1 MLLPLLQIAIVSA
14 LLVYFG
20 KWRGSMRRRNTQSW
34 DGLLCQLR
42 SDWSAR
48 DLSEQFLWKEGLT
61 ATTDDIWQ
69 RLDGPRGLWAIFQN
83 ARVLLEMADYAN
95 RNSLPGS
102 TPINPMVLETLR
114 SDLMQIRLCVLMAL
128 GQYALSQATE
138 GVKVNAFRAADLYS
152 SMAARM
158 TALLQDHAAVV
169 LPDFV
174 AAM

>member
-14 LLVYFG
+14 LLVYFV
-20 KWRGSMRRRNTQSW
+20 KWRRNMRRRNAQSW

-48 DLSEQFLWKEGLT
+48 ELSEQFLWKEGLT

-69 RLDGPRGLWAIFQN
+69 RLDGPRGLWAIYQN

-95 RNSLPGS
+95 RNAIPGS
-102 TPINPMVLETLR
+102 DPIDPMVLESLR
-114 SDLMQIRLCVLMAL
+114 SDAMQIRLCVLMAL
-128 GQYALSQATE
+128 GQYGLSKATA

-152 SMAARM
+152 NMAARM
-158 TALLQDHAAVV
+158 TVLLQDHAAVV

>member
-20 KWRGSMRRRNTQSW
+20 KWRRNMSRRNSQSW
-34 DGLLCQLR
+34 EGLISQLR

-48 DLSEQFLWKEGLT
+48 DLSEQFLWKQGLT

-69 RLDGPRGLWAIFQN
+69 RLEGPKGLWAMFQN
-83 ARVLLEMADYAN
+83 ARVLMEMADFAA
-95 RNSLPGS
+95 RNHAPELN
-102 TPINPMVLETLR
+102 PIDPMLLEALR
-114 SDLMQIRLCVLMAL
+114 SDAMQIRLCVLMAL
-128 GQYALSQATE
+128 GQYALSQATA

-152 SMAARM
+152 NMAARM
-158 TALLQDHAAVV
+158 TTLLQCHAAMA

>member
-14 LLVYFG
+14 LLVYFS
-20 KWRGSMRRRNTQSW
+20 KWRRNMRRRNVQSW
-34 DGLLCQLR
+34 DALLCQLR

-48 DLSEQFLWKEGLT
+48 ELSEQFLWKEGLT

-69 RLDGPRGLWAIFQN
+69 RLDGPRGLWAIYQN

-95 RNSLPGS
+95 RNAAPGS
-102 TPINPMVLETLR
+102 DPIDPMILEALR
-114 SDLMQIRLCVLMAL
+114 SDAMQIRLCVLMAL
-128 GQYALSQATE
+128 AQYALSQATA
-138 GVKVNAFRAADLYS
+138 GVKVNAFRAANLYS

-158 TALLQDHAAVV
+158 TNLLQDHAAVI

>member
-20 KWRGSMRRRNTQSW
+20 KWRGNMRRRNTQSW
-34 DGLLCQLR
+34 DSLLCQLR

-69 RLDGPRGLWAIFQN
+69 RLDGPRGLWAMYQN

-95 RNSLPGS
+95 RNTIPG
-102 TPINPMVLETLR
+102 TDPIDPMVLETLR
-114 SDLMQIRLCVLMAL
+114 SDAMQIRLCVLMAL
-128 GQYALSQATE
+128 AQYALSQATD
-138 GVKVNAFRAADLYS
+138 GVKVNAFRAANIS
-152 SMAARM
+152 RGMAARM
-158 TALLQDHAAVV
+158 TTLLQEHASVV

>member
-1 MLLPLLQIAIVSA
+1 MLLPLLQIAILSA
-14 LLVYFG
+14 LVVYLW
-20 KWRGSMRRRNTQSW
+20 KRRKDAHRRNTQSW
-34 DGLLCQLR
+34 DALLGQIR

-48 DLSEQFLWKEGLT
+48 ELSEQFLWKEGLT
-61 ATTDDIWQ
+61 ATTEDIWQ

-95 RNSLPGS
+95 RHNAPG
-102 TPINPMVLETLR
+102 TEPIDPIVLESLR
-114 SDLMQIRLCVLMAL
+114 SDAMQIRLCVLMAL
-128 GQYALSQATE
+128 GQYALTQANA

-152 SMAARM
+152 NMAARM
-158 TALLQDHAAVV
+158 TCLLQNHAAVV

>member
-1 MLLPLLQIAIVSA
+1 MFLPLLQIAIVSA
-14 LLVYFG
+14 LLVFFY
-20 KWRGSMRRRNTQSW
+20 KWRRSMRRRNIQSW
-34 DGLLCQLR
+34 DNLLLQLR

-48 DLSEQFLWKEGLT
+48 DLSDKFLWKEGLS

-83 ARVLLEMADYAN
+83 ARVLLEMADFAN
-95 RNSLPGS
+95 RSALPGS
-102 TPINPMVLETLR
+102 TPIDPMILESLR
-114 SDLMQIRLCVLMAL
+114 SDAMQIRLLVIMAL
-128 GQYALSQATE
+128 AQYALSQATA

-152 SMAARM
+152 GMAARM
-158 TALLQDHAAVV
+158 TYVLQNHAAGI

>member
-20 KWRGSMRRRNTQSW
+20 KWRGNMRRRNTQSW
-34 DGLLCQLR
+34 DSLLSQLR

-48 DLSEQFLWKEGLT
+48 DLSQQFLWKEGLT

-69 RLDGPRGLWAIFQN
+69 RLDGPRGLWAMYQN
-83 ARVLLEMADYAN
+83 SRVLLEMADYAH
-95 RNSLPGS
+95 RNMIPGS
-102 TPINPMVLETLR
+102 DPIDPMVLETLR
-114 SDLMQIRLCVLMAL
+114 SDAMQIRLCVLMAL
-128 GQYALSQATE
+128 AQYALSQATE
-138 GVKVNAFRAADLYS
+138 GVKVNAYRAANIYS
-152 SMAARM
+152 GMAARM
-158 TALLQDHAAVV
+158 TTLLQEHAAMV

>member
-14 LLVYFG
+14 LLVYFI
-20 KWRGSMRRRNTQSW
+20 KWRRNMRRRNMQSW

-48 DLSEQFLWKEGLT
+48 ELSEQFLWKEGLT

-69 RLDGPRGLWAIFQN
+69 RLDGPKGLWAIYQN

-95 RNSLPGS
+95 RNMLPG
-102 TPINPMVLETLR
+102 TEAIDPMVLETLR
-114 SDLMQIRLCVLMAL
+114 SDAMQIRLCVLMAL
-128 GQYALSQATE
+128 GQYAFRKANS
-138 GVKVNAFRAADLYS
+138 GVKVNAFRAADMYS
-152 SMAARM
+152 GMAARM
-158 TALLQDHAAVV
+158 TCLLQNHAAVI

>member
-1 MLLPLLQIAIVSA
+1 MLTLLQFAIVSA

-20 KWRGSMRRRNTQSW
+20 KWRKNMRRRNVQSW
-34 DGLLCQLR
+34 DSLLCQLR

-48 DLSEQFLWKEGLT
+48 DLSSQFLWKEGLA

-95 RNSLPGS
+95 RNTVPG
-102 TPINPMVLETLR
+102 TDPIDPMVLEALR
-114 SDLMQIRLCVLMAL
+114 SDAMQIRLCVLMAL
-128 GQYALSQATE
+128 GQYALSKATA
-138 GVKVNAFRAADLYS
+138 GCKVNAFRAADMYS

-158 TALLQDHAAVV
+158 TTLIQNHAAVI

>member
-20 KWRGSMRRRNTQSW
+20 KWRTNMRRRNAQSW
-34 DGLLCQLR
+34 DSLLSQLR
-42 SDWSAR
+42 SVWSAR
-48 DLSEQFLWKEGLT
+48 DLGEQFLWKEGLN

-69 RLDGPRGLWAIFQN
+69 RLDGPRGLWAMFQN
-83 ARVLLEMADYAN
+83 ARVMLEMADYAN
-95 RNSLPGS
+95 RNALPG
-102 TPINPMVLETLR
+102 TAQIDPMALETLR
-114 SDLMQIRLCVLMAL
+114 SDAMQIRLCVLMAL

-138 GVKVNAFRAADLYS
+138 GVKVNAFRAADMYTG
-152 SMAARM
+152 MAARM
-158 TALLQDHAAVV
+158 TMLLQDHAAVI

>member
-20 KWRGSMRRRNTQSW
+20 KWRRNMRRRNIQSW
-34 DGLLCQLR
+34 DSLLCQLR
-42 SDWSAR
+42 TDWSAR
-48 DLSEQFLWKEGLT
+48 ELSENFLWKEGLN

-69 RLDGPRGLWAIFQN
+69 RLDGPHGLWAMYQN

-95 RNSLPGS
+95 RNCLPG
-102 TPINPMVLETLR
+102 TDPIDPMILETLR
-114 SDLMQIRLCVLMAL
+114 SDAMQIRLCVLMAL
-128 GQYALSQATE
+128 AQYALSQATE
-138 GVKVNAFRAADLYS
+138 GVKVNAYRAANIYS

-158 TALLQDHAAVV
+158 TVLLQNHAAIVV
-169 LPDFV
+169 PDYV

>member
-1 MLLPLLQIAIVSA
+1 MFLIFQIAIVGA

-20 KWRGSMRRRNTQSW
+20 KWRKSMRRRNVQSW
-34 DGLLCQLR
+34 DSLLCQLR

-48 DLSEQFLWKEGLT
+48 DLGEQFLWREGLN

-69 RLDGPRGLWAIFQN
+69 RLDGPRGLWAMFQN
-83 ARVLLEMADYAN
+83 ARVMLEMADYAN
-95 RNSLPGS
+95 RNAFPGS
-102 TPINPMVLETLR
+102 AQIDPMVLETLR
-114 SDLMQIRLCVLMAL
+114 SDAMQIRLCVLMAL

-138 GVKVNAFRAADLYS
+138 GVKVNAFRAANIYS
-152 SMAARM
+152 GMAARM
-158 TALLQDHAAVV
+158 TSLLQDHAAVI

>member
-14 LLVYFG
+14 LLVYFS
-20 KWRGSMRRRNTQSW
+20 KWRGNMRRRNVQSW
-34 DGLLCQLR
+34 DALLSQLR

-48 DLSEQFLWKEGLT
+48 ELSEQFLWKEGLT

-69 RLDGPRGLWAIFQN
+69 RLDGPRGLWAIYQN

-95 RNSLPGS
+95 RNTVPG
-102 TPINPMVLETLR
+102 TEPIDPMILETLR
-114 SDLMQIRLCVLMAL
+114 SDAMQIRLCVLMAL
-128 GQYALSQATE
+128 AQYALSQATA
-138 GVKVNAFRAADLYS
+138 GVKVNAFRAANLYS
-152 SMAARM
+152 GMAARM
-158 TALLQDHAAVV
+158 TSLLQDHAAVI

>member
-20 KWRGSMRRRNTQSW
+20 RWRGNMRRRNTQSW
-34 DGLLCQLR
+34 DSLLRQLR

-61 ATTDDIWQ
+61 ATTNDIWQ
-69 RLDGPRGLWAIFQN
+69 RLDGPRGLWAIYQN

-95 RNSLPGS
+95 RNMIPGS
-102 TPINPMVLETLR
+102 TPIDPMILETLR
-114 SDLMQIRLCVLMAL
+114 SDAMQIRLCVLMAL
-128 GQYALSQATE
+128 AQYALSQATE
-138 GVKVNAFRAADLYS
+138 GVKVNAFRAANIYS
-152 SMAARM
+152 GMAARM
-158 TALLQDHAAVV
+158 TVLLQEHAAVV

>member
-20 KWRGSMRRRNTQSW
+20 KWRRNMRRRNVQSW
-34 DGLLCQLR
+34 DELLCQLR
-42 SDWSAR
+42 TDWSAR
-48 DLSEQFLWKEGLT
+48 DLSSQFLWKEGVS
-61 ATTDDIWQ
+61 ATTEDIWQ
-69 RLDGPRGLWAIFQN
+69 RIDGPRGLWAMYQN
-83 ARVLLEMADYAN
+83 ARVMIEMADYAS
-95 RNSLPGS
+95 RNTIPGM
-102 TPINPMVLETLR
+102 PGVDPMVLEALR
-114 SDLMQIRLCVLMAL
+114 SDAMQIRLCVLMAL

-138 GVKVNAFRAADLYS
+138 GVKVNAFRAANLYS

-158 TALLQDHAAVV
+158 TSLLQDHAAVI

>member
-14 LLVYFG
+14 LLVYFS
-20 KWRGSMRRRNTQSW
+20 KWRGNMRRRNVQSW
-34 DGLLCQLR
+34 DALLSQLR

-48 DLSEQFLWKEGLT
+48 ELSEQFLWKEGLT

-69 RLDGPRGLWAIFQN
+69 RLDGPRGLWAIYQN

-95 RNSLPGS
+95 RNTAPGS
-102 TPINPMVLETLR
+102 QPIDPMILEALR
-114 SDLMQIRLCVLMAL
+114 SDAMQIRLCVLMAL
-128 GQYALSQATE
+128 AQYALSQATA
-138 GVKVNAFRAADLYS
+138 GVKVNAFRAANLYS
-152 SMAARM
+152 GMAARM
-158 TALLQDHAAVV
+158 TSLLQDHAAVI

>member
-1 MLLPLLQIAIVSA
+1 MLLPLLQIAIVGA
-14 LLVYFG
+14 LVIFLL

-34 DGLLCQLR
+34 DSLLCQLR

-48 DLSEQFLWKEGLT
+48 ELSDQFLWKEGLA

-69 RLDGPRGLWAIFQN
+69 RLDGPRGLWAIYQN

-95 RNSLPGS
+95 RNATPGS
-102 TPINPMVLETLR
+102 EPIDPMVLEALR
-114 SDLMQIRLCVLMAL
+114 SDAMQIRLCVLMAL
-128 GQYALSQATE
+128 AQYALSKATA

-152 SMAARM
+152 GMAARM
-158 TALLQDHAAVV
+158 TCLIQDHAAVV

>member
-1 MLLPLLQIAIVSA
+1 MLLPLLQIAIVCA
-14 LLVYFG
+14 LVVYFG
-20 KWRGSMRRRNTQSW
+20 KWRGNMRRRNIQSW
-34 DGLLCQLR
+34 DSLLCQLR

-48 DLSEQFLWKEGLT
+48 ELSEQFLWKEGLT

-69 RLDGPRGLWAIFQN
+69 RLDGPRGLWAMYQN

-95 RNSLPGS
+95 RNTLPGS
-102 TPINPMVLETLR
+102 PEIDPMILASLR
-114 SDLMQIRLCVLMAL
+114 SDAMQIRLLVLMAL
-128 GQYALSQATE
+128 AQYALSQATA
-138 GVKVNAFRAADLYS
+138 GVKVNAFRAANIYS

-158 TALLQDHAAVV
+158 TVLLQDHAAVV